1 MPTMIFTY
9 SAKPGV
15 PAETFEQFIRDVDQ
29 PATLKLPSALSSR
42 IFRIKGAGAAFQY
55 LEVLEVTSLEAFAE
69 DGKRPELGPIME
81 QWKDVGAVD
90 DIKVYQCE
98 EWYAARKQDF
108 IKK

>member
-1 MPTMIFTY
+1 MIFTY

-15 PAETFEQFIRDVDQ
+15 PAEKFEKFLADVDQ

-42 IFRIKGAGAAFQY
+42 IFRIKGDSASFQY

-69 DGKRPELGPIME
+69 DGKRPEVAPVME
-81 QWKDVGAVD
+81 QWKAVGAID

-98 EWYAARKQDF
+98 EWYSAKKADF